1 MTAVTEKHRPGR
13 GPVVVSDAVPIDLTG
28 ISDAVD
34 GALAITLCVP
44 DRQEI
49 DLTASRLRGALNL
62 FLVEDLGFG
71 ADSETRQM
79 YRDAYRL
86 LELNA
91 RPTNDD
97 SPFTAYE
104 HMRELGL
111 LTKRFV
117 DVYRERH
124 PAEACDD

>member
-1 MTAVTEKHRPGR
+1 MTAATGR
-13 GPVVVSDAVPIDLTG
+13 HESGRDHLVGSDALPIDLPG
-28 ISDAVD
+28 IRQAVD
-34 GALAITLCVP
+34 RALAITLCVP
-44 DRQEI
+44 GRQEI